1 MTEFE
6 EPIRL
11 GALEAQVMDVLW
23 DVGPGTVRDII
34 SHIAS
39 NPAYT
44 TIATVLANLDRK
56 GMVEISRSRRST
68 TYSAGMSR
76 AEYEANQMACV
87 LRGSRDRAS
96 SILHFVESMSETDR
110 VLLRDFLTS
119 KAAER

>member
-1 MTEFE
+1 MIEAE

-23 DVGPGTVRDII
+23 DEGPSTIRDII

-44 TIATVLANLDRK
+44 TIATVLSNLDRK
-56 GMVEISRSRRST
+56 GMVTISRFRRCT
-68 TYSAGMSR
+68 TYSVAMTR
-76 AEYEANQMACV
+76 AEYEASQMACV

-96 SILHFVESMSETDR
+96 SILQFVESISETDR
-110 VLLRDFLTS
+110 DLLRNFLKT
-119 KAAER
+119 KGAQR